1 MKITDVKTFIMESP
15 GREYVFVKIS
25 TDEGLYGWGES
36 TLEMKQ
42 GTVVAAVKDLQDFVI
57 GQDPTRIDFLWQR
70 MYRHGFWRGGVA
82 ILSALS
88 GIEQALW
95 DITGKAFG
103 QPVYKLLG
111 GAVRDYIPCYTHCG
125 DPERAVQLMEE
136 EGWRAFK
143 SGPERARRG
152 THQAVDERELVRET
166 ASAYDALRQA
176 CGDEV
181 QLMCDVHGR
190 LRPSAAIRLGQALQ
204 PYDLLFLEEAVPP
217 DNILSLKRVREA
229 GLTMDLATGE
239 RAFTKWGYREMLEGQ
254 YVDIIQPDLCH
265 DGGIKET
272 LKIGALAETY
282 HVMVAP
288 HNPNG
293 PVGTRRLRARRRGDA
308 QLPDPGVR
316 QLAHPRRLPG
326 GGRGRPLQGPRRAHR
341 AAHPARPGHR
351 ARRGVPRRPPLHRGQ
366 AVARALLRRRGRR
379 RRLASATAPPA
390 PSARPPERHHG
401 RPAP

>member
-25 TDEGLYGWGES
+25 TDEGLHGWGES

-42 GTVVAAVKDLQDFVI
+42 GTVVAAVKDLQGFII

-143 SGPERARRG
+143 SGPRGARRG
-152 THQAVDERELVRET
+152 TRQAVDERELVRET
-166 ASAYDALRQA
+166 ARAYDALRQA

-239 RAFTKWGYREMLEGQ
+239 RAFTKWGFREMLEGQ

-293 PVGTRRLRARRRGDA
+293 PVGTAASVHVAAVMPNFLIMEYAQSPTRDACQAAGEADLFKARDGRIE
-308 QLPDPGVR
+308 LPTRPG
-316 QLAHPRRLPG
+316 LGIELDEEY
-326 GGRGRPLQGPRRAHR
+326 L
-341 AAHPARPGHR
+341 AAHPYT
-351 ARRGVPRRPPLHRGQ
+351 GVKLWSGLYY
-366 AVARALLRRRGRR
+366 ADGGVADV
-379 RRLASATAPPA
+379 
-390 PSARPPERHHG
+390 
-401 RPAP
+401 

>member
-1 MKITDVKTFIMESP
+1 VKITEVKTYIMDSP
-15 GREYVFVKIS
+15 GREYVFIKIN
-25 TDEGLYGWGES
+25 TDEGLYGWGEG

-42 GTVVAAVKDLQDFVI
+42 GTVAAAVKDLEGFII
-57 GQDPTRIDFLWQR
+57 GQDPTRVDFLWQR

-95 DITGKAFG
+95 DITGKAFN

-111 GAVRDYIPCYTHCG
+111 GAVRDHIPCYTHCG
-125 DPERAVQLMEE
+125 DPERARQFME

-143 SGPERARRG
+143 SGPRG
-152 THQAVDERELVRET
+152 RGPRGAAVDERVLVRET
-166 ASAYDALRQA
+166 AKAYDALRQA
-176 CGDEV
+176 CGEEV
-181 QLMCDVHGR
+181 ELMCDVHGR

-204 PYDLLFLEEAVPP
+204 PFDLLFLEEAVPP

-293 PVGTRRLRARRRGDA
+293 PVGTAATVHAAAVMPNFLILEYAQSPTRDACQAAGEADVFKARNGRIE
-308 QLPDPGVR
+308 LPTRPG
-316 QLAHPRRLPG
+316 LGIDLDEEY
-326 GGRGRPLQGPRRAHR
+326 L
-341 AAHPARPGHR
+341 AAHPYGGVKLWPGLFYEDG
-351 ARRGVPRRPPLHRGQ
+351 GV
-366 AVARALLRRRGRR
+366 ADV
-379 RRLASATAPPA
+379 
-390 PSARPPERHHG
+390 
-401 RPAP
+401 